1 MKITKE
7 MLKQLIKEAMAA
19 RSFEDMEREFE
30 AGEGVV
36 QRAVVRAPDGEEV
49 ELERTAAMSDLD
61 WENAKRVAMGGSA
74 KKPVSYAKRLQKKQD
89 TQAAAYRANQKKPAS
104 MYAGSK
110 EPQFEQTVREQEADD
125 EGYSAAHVRRL
136 PMASPQ
142 PSLEALMHSAQEGEN
157 DFLAGREPQ
166 GLYSADKVAQL
177 SHKAYMRGYSDA
189 ENSYY
194 GRSGSDPRYLEENAK
209 MKLTKK
215 QLTQIIREEL
225 EAVLAEGDPVEM
237 AKARADKQCKKHGE
251 ESAECKKWR
260 DRHKDAQRSTR
271 RK

>member
-110 EPQFEQTVREQEADD
+110 EPQFEQTVRA
-125 EGYSAAHVRRL
+125 V
-136 PMASPQ
+136 
-142 PSLEALMHSAQEGEN
+142 
-157 DFLAGREPQ
+157 
-166 GLYSADKVAQL
+166 V
-177 SHKAYMRGYSDA
+177 
-189 ENSYY
+189 
-194 GRSGSDPRYLEENAK
+194 
-209 MKLTKK
+209 
-215 QLTQIIREEL
+215 REEL
-225 EAVLAEGDPVEM
+225 EAVLAESDAMKEKAARSVWELFSQDRAGRPEVPHPDGDGAEERLN
-237 AKARADKQCKKHGE
+237 AKRQKKRLAAGKARDDQ
-251 ESAECKKWR
+251 
-260 DRHKDAQRSTR
+260 DDQ
-271 RK
+271 